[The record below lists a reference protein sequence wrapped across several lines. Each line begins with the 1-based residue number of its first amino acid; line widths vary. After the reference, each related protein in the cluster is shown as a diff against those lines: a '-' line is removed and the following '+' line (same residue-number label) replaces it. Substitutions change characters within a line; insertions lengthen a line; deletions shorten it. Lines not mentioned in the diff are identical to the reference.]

1 MMTWNEYAEAA
12 GKFDLTKER
21 EQSVQF
27 VHAYL
32 GYCSE
37 LGELEDAV
45 NLGNLGNIKEELGD
59 QCWYIGILSRLTK
72 HEPDLSAEGGIS
84 QADGANLAKRWFIGG
99 KPPSESAIN
108 ALADTMYKNTARVAM
123 HFKIPMHEIYEANIA
138 KLTARSAGATKTY
151 AETLEESNRDR
162 AAEAKIMEGK

>member
-12 GKFDLTKER
+12 GRFDITKER

-37 LGELEDAV
+37 FGELEYAV
-45 NLGNLGNIKEELGD
+45 STNNLGNIKEELGD

-72 HEPDLSAEGGIS
+72 HEPDMSAEGGIS

-99 KPPSESAIN
+99 KHPSEAAIN
-108 ALADTMYKNTARVAM
+108 ALANTMYKNVARVAM

-138 KLTARSAGATKTY
+138 KLTLRTSGNKTY

>member
-12 GKFDLTKER
+12 GKFDLTKDR

-32 GYCSE
+32 GFCSE
-37 LGELEDAV
+37 FEELENAV
-45 NLGNLGNIKEELGD
+45 DTNNLGNVKEELGD
-59 QCWYIGILSRLTK
+59 QCWYIAILSRLTK
-72 HEPDLSAEGGIS
+72 HEPDMSAEGGIS
-84 QADGANLAKRWFIGG
+84 QSEGANLAKRWFIGG

-108 ALADTMYKNTARVAM
+108 MLANTMYKNVTRVAM

-138 KLTARSAGATKTY
+138 KLTARSAGATKSY
-151 AETLEESNRDR
+151 AETLEEANRDR

>member
-1 MMTWNEYAEAA
+1 MTWNEYAEAA
-12 GKFDLTKER
+12 GKFDVTKDR

-32 GYCSE
+32 GFCSE
-37 LGELEDAV
+37 LGEFLQAV
-45 NLGNLGNIKEELGD
+45 NNNNLANIKEELGD
-59 QCWYIGILSRLTK
+59 QCWYIAILSRITK
-72 HEPDLSAEGGIS
+72 REPDMGAEGGIS

-108 ALADTMYKNTARVAM
+108 ALADTMYKNTVHAAM
-123 HFKIPMHEIYEANIA
+123 HFRIPMSDIYEANIA
-138 KLTARSAGATKTY
+138 KLTLRTSGGKTY

-162 AAEAKIMEGK
+162 AAEAKIMEG